1 MKKPIILWIVA
12 ALFLFCSIPFF
23 GQGNIAEGICGIAIA
38 AALGVFGYVTM
49 RKAKSAAEEER
60 QRAEEARKQAE
71 NTARQKEENAR
82 IQAQKIAEE
91 ARRKEEAEKTVTE
104 PESPY
109 EFLKTKIAGVT
120 FKDGRKSRQTILRR
134 LYWKDDPFDKNEA
147 EVALERGEYEG
158 KPAFA
163 VILNGQKAGYVPAE
177 HAQFIEDNFARC
189 DGVTHIE
196 AYCGKNDIYGAEIII
211 RFRKS

>member
-12 ALFLFCSIPFF
+12 ALFLFCSVPFF
-23 GQGNIAEGICGIAIA
+23 GQGSIIEGVCGIAIA

-49 RKAKSAAEEER
+49 KRTQAAELAKKDTEN
-60 QRAEEARKQAE
+60 EEAPVALNDE
-71 NTARQKEENAR
+71 IAPSECSGNLE
-82 IQAQKIAEE
+82 AQQD
-91 ARRKEEAEKTVTE
+91 
-104 PESPY
+104 SSY
-109 EFLKTKIAGVT
+109 EFLRTKIAGVT
-120 FKDGRKSRQTILRR
+120 FKDGRKSRQTIIRR

-147 EVALERGEYEG
+147 EVVLERGEYEG

-177 HAQFIEDNFARC
+177 HVQFIEENFARC

-196 AYCGKNDIYGAEIII
+196 AYCGANDIYGAEIII
-211 RFRKS
+211 RFRKP